1 MTAATIPLTA
11 SGSAPTRPTGPMA
24 RDIATSMFECHHD
37 ELFRAALRVCR
48 DPETAEDLVQE
59 ALLRLMIEV
68 DRKGSPDNVRAW
80 LHRVITNLALSLGRR
95 ATVSRRYAGALV
107 RRDEPA
113 TPEAIVL
120 DLESRTALA
129 AALDTL
135 PEATRTALVL
145 AASGYP
151 GAEIAAAIGR
161 SDTATRTMMSRA
173 RLKLRASLAA

>member
-1 MTAATIPLTA
+1 MTAATFPLPA
-11 SGSAPTRPTGPMA
+11 CGSPATRPAGPIA
-24 RDIATSMFECHHD
+24 RDIATAMFERHHD

-48 DPETAEDLVQE
+48 DPDTAEDLVQE
-59 ALLRLMIEV
+59 ALLRLMVEV
-68 DRKGSPDNVRAW
+68 DTRGAPDNVRAW
-80 LHRVITNLALSLGRR
+80 LHRVIANLAISLGRR

-120 DLESRTALA
+120 DLEARTALA
-129 AALDTL
+129 AALGTL
-135 PEATRTALVL
+135 PEATRIALVL

-151 GAEIAAAIGR
+151 GAEIAATIGR

-173 RLKLRASLAA
+173 RLKLRDSLAA